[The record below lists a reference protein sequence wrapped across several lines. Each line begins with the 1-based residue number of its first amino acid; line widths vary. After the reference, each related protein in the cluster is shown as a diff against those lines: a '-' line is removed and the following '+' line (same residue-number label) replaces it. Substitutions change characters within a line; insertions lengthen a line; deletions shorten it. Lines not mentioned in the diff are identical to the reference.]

1 MSASSPRAPR
11 ILLVDDDA
19 ELTRMLATY
28 LSDAGLAV
36 TARGALAAGEGA
48 LREEAR
54 RGAPFA
60 LAVLDLMLPDGDG
73 LAFCRK
79 LRADSD
85 AALAEV
91 GVVMLTARGDEA
103 DRIVGLEVGA
113 DDYLA
118 KPFAP
123 RELLARIRAVLR
135 RRATGAPRGDVSRF
149 GRLEIDRGA
158 RCARVDGEERALTAM
173 QFDLLAALADGA
185 GRVMTRDAI
194 MQKLRGHDLEA
205 FARSID
211 VHVARLRAALE
222 DDPKRPRRILT
233 VRGVGYVFASKQ
245 DDEAGSAR

>member
-1 MSASSPRAPR
+1 MSAPASRAPR

-19 ELTRMLATY
+19 ELTAMLAAY
-28 LSDAGLAV
+28 LSKAGLEVA
-36 TARGALAAGEGA
+36 ARGSLAAGEAA
-48 LREEAR
+48 LREAAK
-54 RGAPFA
+54 RGAAFD

-73 LAFCRK
+73 LAFCRR
-79 LRADSD
+79 LRGQAD
-85 AALAEV
+85 AAIAEV

-113 DDYLA
+113 DDYVG

-135 RRATGAPRGDVSRF
+135 RRAHGSPRGDVLRF

-158 RCARVDGEERALTAM
+158 RAVRIDGEERALTAM
-173 QFDLLAALADGA
+173 QFDLLVALAEGA
-185 GRVMTRDAI
+185 GRVQTRDAI

-211 VHVARLRAALE
+211 VHVARLRAVLE
-222 DDPKRPRRILT
+222 DDAKRPRRILT

-245 DDEAGSAR
+245 DDAAEGAR